1 MQWSMAYVW
10 TLFFIFIFYP
20 CVQSLL
26 SSACNLVWQWHIA
39 ELLWSHSQVD
49 TANLSSRWGSLTLV
63 GCSSPGRKTLIPNL
77 RYLAAKPNLG
87 KGFGSKPRYEIRSWS
102 PEGSSSLTS
111 TSFWQLLRQHWC
123 QAVWTL
129 ALLLDYISDVERGDP
144 SDVERGTPVT
154 WRGGPQ

>member
-1 MQWSMAYVW
+1 M
-10 TLFFIFIFYP
+10 
-20 CVQSLL
+20 
-26 SSACNLVWQWHIA
+26 WQWHIA

-123 QAVWTL
+123 QVVWAPTFP
-129 ALLLDYISDVERGDP
+129 LDVM
-144 SDVERGTPVT
+144 
-154 WRGGPQ
+154 WRGGDPLCGQQLVFHIILAWACALERILQCCCKVMTTRKVSYW